1 MDIIRSL
8 PNNANKSK
16 LLSLNSKMTKYTIAT
31 VFNNNKKMYIDFS
44 DTGTDKMII
53 DDTKHFIVPYFNF
66 TLQDRLLII
75 INGYSRSGK
84 SIFLKN
90 YILNNYKMQFNND
103 RKMFYICPSSHEHDI
118 SLKDEKLIY
127 LNAGQFEMADNII
140 ERFSKSLVIVDDID
154 SVKNNDVW
162 RCLSMLANVGGKFNI
177 DLIFVTHSNTV
188 IVPNLKLNLVSDC
201 DYYVTYNIM
210 QNRFFEIYNKDAPI
224 DQFRTDTLI
233 TCRPKFKV
241 IMSDKRIIKY

>member
-16 LLSLNSKMTKYTIAT
+16 LLSLKPHVSNDTVAT
-31 VFNNNKKMYIDFS
+31 VFNNNKKIYIDFS
-44 DTGTDKMII
+44 DEGADKMII
-53 DDTKHFIVPYFNF
+53 DNGNHYIVPYFNF
-66 TLQDRLLII
+66 KLQDRLLII

-90 YILNNYKMQFNND
+90 YILSNYKMQFSH
-103 RKMFYICPSSHEHDI
+103 RKMFYICPSSHIYDT
-118 SLKDEKLIY
+118 SLKDENLIY
-127 LNAGQFEMADNII
+127 INATQFEMADNII
-140 ERFSKSLVIVDDID
+140 ERFTKSLVIIDDID

-177 DLIFVTHSNTV
+177 DLVFVTHSNTV
-188 IVPNLKLNLVSDC
+188 VLPNLKLNLVTDC
-201 DYYVTYNIM
+201 DYYITYNTM
-210 QNRFFEIYNKDAPI
+210 QNRFFENYNRDAPI
-224 DQFRTDTLI
+224 DQFRTDTI
-233 TCRPKFKV
+233 VTCRPKFKV